1 MNFFSPVLLVNC
13 VAKTMKRIAFYG
25 GSFDPV
31 HHGHLAIA
39 ENLTGI
45 FKLDEFV
52 FIPAYH
58 APHKA
63 RLNPTSAYQRFAM
76 LCLATNRL
84 ADVKVSTMELE
95 VPEKPFTIETL
106 TKLKSDLPEAE
117 IFFVMGADSWV
128 EITTWREW
136 EKVLTIVNIIVVTRP
151 NYEIEFSHITDKIR
165 ERIVDL
171 RNKKNKLRITNHE
184 LRIYITDAVKM
195 DISATR
201 IRKMIRV
208 NEISWKELV
217 DKEVAEHLEKYNL
230 YE

>member
-1 MNFFSPVLLVNC
+1 
-13 VAKTMKRIAFYG
+13 MKRIAFYG

-31 HHGHLAIA
+31 HNGHLAIA
-39 ENLTGI
+39 EKLTEI
-45 FKLDEFV
+45 FELNEFV

-84 ADVKVSTMELE
+84 VDVKVSKMELE

-117 IFFVMGADSWV
+117 IFFVMGADSWA
-128 EITTWREW
+128 EITTWRKW

-151 NYEIEFSHITDKIR
+151 NYEIEFSHITDEIR

-171 RNKKNKLRITNHE
+171 RNGKNESRITNHE
-184 LRIYITDAVKM
+184 LHNQIFITDAVQM
-195 DISATR
+195 NISATQ
-201 IRKMIRV
+201 IRKMIREN
-208 NEISWKELV
+208 NESWKTSV
-217 DKEVAEHLEKYNL
+217 DKEVAEHIEKYAL
-230 YE
+230 YK